1 MAVTKIFPVKNDIR
15 PLINYVMNPEKT
27 GEGVLCSGVNCL
39 CDSESATREWRAVKS
54 AYGKTGGNVAFHA
67 IQSFMPG
74 EVSSETAHEIGMK
87 LAAELWGDEFEVIV
101 ATHVDKNHVH
111 NHFAI
116 NSVSFA
122 CGKRFINKYEQR
134 DKLRSSSDKYC
145 REYGLNIIGDP
156 KFGKTKQY
164 AEWRDSKA
172 GKTTYRG
179 LIKSDIDKAIKA
191 ATSEKMF
198 FTILKKLG
206 YEYKVGKDISVKPPG
221 KEKYFR
227 LERNLG
233 EGYSLESIKQKII
246 AQPLPQAFK
255 TSFKPY
261 YRRAAVRR
269 RPKRKIGGF
278 LGLYIR
284 YQYLLGVLPKPS
296 PARSSRAHF
305 LLREDLRHLDRIS
318 DEALMLSRNKIQT
331 GTDLY
336 YYRGFLDNEID
347 GMSRY
352 RKGLVTKKDI
362 DPAEKKKKLTVLDR
376 HIRAYRREISLCDDI
391 FERSNVM
398 RHKLDYIKYEENY
411 NEKLQE
417 VKGRAKVSSLSRER

>member
-39 CDSESATREWRAVKS
+39 CDSDSATREWRAVKS

-87 LAAELWGDEFEVIV
+87 LAAELWGDEFEIIV

-116 NSVSFA
+116 NSVSFVD
-122 CGKRFINKYEQR
+122 GKRFINKYEQR
-134 DKLRSSSDKYC
+134 NKLRSSSDKYC

-179 LIKSDIDKAIKA
+179 LIQSDVDKAIKA

-255 TSFKPY
+255 TSFRPY
-261 YRRAAVRR
+261 YRRAAVRH

-318 DEALMLSRNKIQT
+318 DETLMLSRNKIQT

-336 YYRGFLDNEID
+336 YYRCFLENEVD
-347 GMSRY
+347 SMSRY
-352 RKGLVTKKDI
+352 RKDLVSAKDA
-362 DPAEKKKKLTVLDR
+362 DPVEKKRKITVLDK

-391 FERSNVM
+391 FERANVI

-411 NEKLQE
+411 NEKLKE
-417 VKGRAKVSSLSRER
+417 VKGRAKVSSLSHER